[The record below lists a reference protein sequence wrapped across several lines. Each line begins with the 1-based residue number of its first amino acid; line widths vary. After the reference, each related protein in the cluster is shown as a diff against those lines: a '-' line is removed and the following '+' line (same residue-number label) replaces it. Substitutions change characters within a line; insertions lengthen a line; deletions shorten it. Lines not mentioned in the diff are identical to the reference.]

1 MSEIRLLI
9 ARHGE
14 TDFNKNGLMQ
24 GRGID
29 APLNDRG
36 VKQAKK
42 LASYLRNYETDLLVS
57 SNLKRAIQTAS
68 YYSESNGISLK
79 KSSALDEM
87 DFGDFEGRSYDDIIT
102 ELAYID
108 KAWRRG
114 EIEKKIP
121 GGESPLSVYERAST
135 EILTMIKEQEH
146 GLITLVIHGRL
157 MRILFSEWLGF
168 GIKNMHLIEHENG
181 AVNQFV
187 YKNGSFNVVYL
198 NKTTHLNGV

>member
-36 VKQAKK
+36 IKQAKK
-42 LASYLRNYETDLLVS
+42 LASYLKNYETDLLVS

-68 YYSESNGISLK
+68 YYSESKGISLM

-135 EILTMIKEQEH
+135 AILTMIKEQEH

-168 GIKNMHLIEHENG
+168 GIKNMHQIEHENG

-187 YKNGSFNVVYL
+187 YKNGSFSVVYL